1 MYGLVIGDIAGSL
14 YEFRPVKRKD
24 IELFPTGCGFTD
36 DTIMGIAVARALI
49 EYKTKGGW
57 LKALMIQH
65 MKKLGKEYPY
75 PKGSYGGNFKRWLR
89 SDSLAPYNS
98 YGNGSAMRVGACGI
112 MAESLQQALDW
123 ATVSAE
129 VTHNHPEGING
140 AQATAA
146 AVYLAKTGST
156 KEEIKAYIH
165 ENFYSMDRT
174 LDEIRPDYGFDP
186 SCQGTVPESIIA
198 FLESDGFEDAIRNTI
213 SLGGDADTMG
223 AITGSIAWSYYKV
236 QNNGELM
243 DDMLVLKENAV
254 KYLPKDFIMTVEK
267 VEELTNR

>member
-24 IELFPTGCGFTD
+24 FEFFPRSCGYTD
-36 DTIMGIAVARALI
+36 DTIMAIAVARALI
-49 EYKTKGGW
+49 EHKTTGGW

-65 MKKLGKEYPY
+65 MKKLGREYPY
-75 PKGSYGGNFKRWLR
+75 PRGSYGGNFKRWLR

-123 ATVSAE
+123 AAVSAE
-129 VTHNHPEGING
+129 VTHNHPEGIKG
-140 AQATAA
+140 AQATAT
-146 AVYLAKTGST
+146 AVYLAKTGRS
-156 KEEIKAYIH
+156 KDEIKSYINA
-165 ENFYSMDRT
+165 NFYPMDRT
-174 LDEIRPDYGFDP
+174 LDEIRPEYGFDP

-198 FLESDGFEDAIRNTI
+198 FLESTDYEDSIRNTI

-223 AITGSIAWSYYKV
+223 AITGAIAWSYYRA
-236 QNNGELM
+236 QNNNELKE
-243 DDMLVLKENAV
+243 DMLALKEKAV
-254 KYLPKDFIMTVEK
+254 KYLPEDFIKTIEK
-267 VEELTNR
+267 VEELTKR